1 MQSKYIWIIGG
12 LSTALVGASSAAVA
26 VPLVIKN
33 IATNRAH
40 DALSNFIDLDG
51 GKPAEIDLSKRLNVV
66 ALGDSITSGYNGFVA
81 KEMFSYADVLFRD
94 LRESRKGAPTE
105 EQRLV
110 TYHNFSETGAKIG
123 DVMKTIARP
132 DVMFRLHNSDIITIS
147 ISSNDLMAVTRLFNI
162 YFDTAKALLFP
173 TANAGEA
180 KAPEFG
186 DDPQEINK
194 NISDILRSIGRILT
208 APDAKDAFLIDAPKI
223 GIDVIKNVIKRGL
236 MTLMRDLRH
245 LAPKAHIKFIFP
257 EFPFDGMPDWLMNK
271 KLEAIGNQTLPEFYN
286 QTFKSLVKEAVSSGY
301 TEFIDFHDLFVN
313 GLKHLNHS
321 HDDFRKRLYNREKE
335 FFDHSDYQKIINRE
349 LMHNLADIHPTN
361 IGHLIAGNELFREV
375 ADELK
380 VANPNDIYQ
389 GFDGDY
395 WPGKV
400 NVHSDF
406 FKGEFLNVDELA
418 DDDSSKN
425 IHGYE
430 EGGKTTLRNKFAQ
443 DSTIHKFSN
452 GIVDVLYKG
461 HKDGNLIPP
470 LFDLLMGFLDKGTSE
485 EQIYKIYTE
494 ADPSDHT
501 KVIPALKANTG
512 SALLQII
519 NYATEK
525 EPDTI
530 LMSFII
536 DQLKFST
543 NADANNGVL
552 SKILKSALG
561 GDAGGV
567 NIPATDDLVKY
578 VITHH
583 NIKPVDG
590 VYSIYSGLDV
600 KADVQAYLTEVL
612 PVLMNE
618 IMMNDGENSPKLL
631 PLKDLFALLN
641 NGLGDDP
648 ITFGQVY
655 QGWISS
661 QSNLM
666 GILTS
671 LPKGLVDALTITP
684 DSKWEDIAATLDLI
698 IKNAK
703 AIHCSDAYINWV
715 KDIKTEWATKFHE
728 VMHSFTDEGIESIEQ
743 RIAIAVKTR
752 DSSDS
757 FFKDF
762 QDAYETIKTIP
773 NTPEDYE
780 KLSNEEKQNLI
791 KPVQTYLDQL
801 DEKAKELLSD
811 DKYNEY
817 KERINAAV
825 TKASSDFM
833 VLTDLS
839 SLATDL
845 NQELYDK
852 HQNIVNEII
861 NEFTAARDKKST
873 ELADY
878 FDIIKGRL
886 SAAQNE
892 DSRR

>member
-40 DALSNFIDLDG
+40 DALSNFVDLDG

-186 DDPQEINK
+186 DDPEEINK

-208 APDAKDAFLIDAPKI
+208 APDAEDAFLIDAPKI
-223 GIDVIKNVIKRGL
+223 GIDVIKGVIKRGL
-236 MTLMRDLRH
+236 KILMRDLRH
-245 LAPKAHIKFIFP
+245 LAPKARIKFIFP

-271 KLEAIGNQTLPEFYN
+271 KMEAIGNQTLPEFYN
-286 QTFKSLVKEAVSSGY
+286 QTFKSLVKEAVSSDY

-313 GLKHLNHS
+313 GLKHLDHS
-321 HDDFRKRLYNREKE
+321 HDDFRKRLYNREKR
-335 FFDHSDYQKIINRE
+335 FFDRSSYQEIINRE

-380 VANPNDIYQ
+380 VANPNAIYQ
-389 GFDGDY
+389 DFDGDY
-395 WPGKV
+395 RPGKV

-406 FKGEFLNVDELA
+406 FEGKFLNVDELA
-418 DDDSSKN
+418 DDAHLDDKDSTN
-425 IHGYE
+425 DVHGYE

-470 LFDLLMGFLDKGTSE
+470 LFDLLMGFLNKGTSE

-494 ADPSDHT
+494 VDPGDHT

-519 NYATEK
+519 GYATQK

-536 DQLKFST
+536 DQLKFG
-543 NADANNGVL
+543 ANSEANGEVL
-552 SKILKSALG
+552 SNLMKSALG
-561 GDAGGV
+561 GGAGGV
-567 NIPATDDLVKY
+567 TIPGDADLVKY
-578 VITHH
+578 VIRHH
-583 NIKPVDG
+583 GGANGIKPVDG

-600 KADVQAYLTEVL
+600 TTEVKAYKNQL
-612 PVLMNE
+612 D
-618 IMMNDGENSPKLL
+618 DGDLKTKLGTAITDSGN
-631 PLKDLFALLN
+631 K
-641 NGLGDDP
+641 P

-655 QGWISS
+655 QAWISS

-671 LPKGLVDALTITP
+671 LPKGLTDALTITA

-698 IKNAK
+698 IENAK

-715 KDIKTEWATKFHE
+715 KGLKTQWATKFQSVLQIAKRVKLLQDKLDAVDPLVHVIKQLVDVDKAFKGTIGQGDNKNFSLFKE
-728 VMHSFTDEGIESIEQ
+728 IPQSMQQMAPALQTLMEKSI
-743 RIAIAVKTR
+743 R
-752 DSSDS
+752 
-757 FFKDF
+757 
-762 QDAYETIKTIP
+762 YIKSGYCP
-773 NTPEDYE
+773 FH
-780 KLSNEEKQNLI
+780 L
-791 KPVQTYLDQL
+791 
-801 DEKAKELLSD
+801 
-811 DKYNEY
+811 
-817 KERINAAV
+817 
-825 TKASSDFM
+825 F
-833 VLTDLS
+833 
-839 SLATDL
+839 SLPT
-845 NQELYDK
+845 
-852 HQNIVNEII
+852 
-861 NEFTAARDKKST
+861 
-873 ELADY
+873 
-878 FDIIKGRL
+878 
-886 SAAQNE
+886 
-892 DSRR
+892 